1 MNTTVDIDPRL
12 LAAATAA
19 AGALWS
25 PAPLEPAEPVTA
37 TSASAVL
44 PAGGSAFVATFSG
57 TSHGTV
63 LIVVDAEMAQTLAS
77 SGIGAL
83 SLADAAR
90 GVLEAAAG
98 SAGPVALGPVTEVDA
113 EAAFAKEPGLVAFPM
128 TADGTVHAVLAI
140 AVEDKA
146 DAKPGAATGGP
157 RAAYDL
163 LLDVEMDVTAEL
175 GRTRMTVRSLL
186 ELEPGSIVELD
197 RMAGSPV
204 DLLVNGRLIARGEV
218 VVVDEEFALRLT
230 EIVASA
236 VEADR

>member
-25 PAPLEPAEPVTA
+25 PAPLEPAEPVA
-37 TSASAVL
+37 AASAAAVL
-44 PAGGSAFVATFSG
+44 PAGGSAFVASFTGS
-57 TSHGTV
+57 SHGTV
-63 LIVVDAEMAQTLAS
+63 LVVVDAEMAQTLAT

-83 SLADAAR
+83 SLSDAAR
-90 GVLEAAAG
+90 GVLEAAAA
-98 SAGPVALGPVTEVDA
+98 STGPVALGPVTAVDA
-113 EAAFAKEPGLVAFPM
+113 AAALAKDPSLVVFPM
-128 TADGTVHAVLAI
+128 TADGTVHAVVALSI
-140 AVEDKA
+140 SEKA
-146 DAKPGAATGGP
+146 DAKAGPGAP

-186 ELEPGSIVELD
+186 DLEPGAIVELD

-218 VVVDEEFALRLT
+218 VVVDEEFALRVT

>member
-25 PAPLEPAEPVTA
+25 PAPLEPAEPVDG
-37 TSASAVL
+37 ASAAALL

-63 LIVVDAEMAQTLAS
+63 LVVVDAEMAQTLAS

-90 GVLEAAAG
+90 GVLEAAAT
-98 SAGPVALGPVTEVDA
+98 SSGPVALGSVTEVDA
-113 EAAFAKEPGLVAFPM
+113 ATALAKEPGFVAFPM
-128 TADGTVHAVLAI
+128 TAGGQVHAILAI
-140 AVEDKA
+140 AVSERTEA
-146 DAKPGAATGGP
+146 RSGS

-186 ELEPGSIVELD
+186 DLEPGAIVELD

-218 VVVDEEFALRLT
+218 VVVDEEFALRVT

-236 VEADR
+236 VEAER

>member
-1 MNTTVDIDPRL
+1 MNTTVDIDTRL
-12 LAAATAA
+12 LAAVQAA
-19 AGALWS
+19 AGVLWS
-25 PAPLEPAEPVTA
+25 PQPLEPAEPLA
-37 TSASAVL
+37 AASAASLL
-44 PAGGSAFVATFSG
+44 PVGGAAFAATFSG

-63 LIVVDAEMAQTLAS
+63 LLVVDQEMAQSLQDS
-77 SGIGAL
+77 SIGAL
-83 SLADAAR
+83 SLVDAAR
-90 GVLEAAAG
+90 GVLEAAA
-98 SAGPVALGPVTEVDA
+98 STAGPVALGTVTQTDPLEVLA
-113 EAAFAKEPGLVAFPM
+113 QQPELVVFPL
-128 TADGTVHAVLAI
+128 TSAGTVHAVI
-140 AVEDKA
+140 ALSLSERVEA
-146 DAKPGAATGGP
+146 RGGQ

-163 LLDVEMDVTAEL
+163 LMDVEMDVTAEL

-186 ELEPGSIVELD
+186 DLEPGSIVELD

>member
-1 MNTTVDIDPRL
+1 
-12 LAAATAA
+12 
-19 AGALWS
+19 
-25 PAPLEPAEPVTA
+25 
-37 TSASAVL
+37 VL
-44 PAGGSAFVATFSG
+44 
-57 TSHGTV
+57 
-63 LIVVDAEMAQTLAS
+63 VVINADMAQTLAT

-90 GVLEAAAG
+90 GVLEAAATSG
-98 SAGPVALGPVTEVDA
+98 GPVALGSVTEVDA
-113 EAAFAKEPGLVAFPM
+113 EAALAQEPGYVVFPM
-128 TADGTVHAVLAI
+128 TADGKVHAVLAI
-140 AVEDKA
+140 AMSERVEQRSGSA
-146 DAKPGAATGGP
+146 SGSASGSVSGSGS

-186 ELEPGSIVELD
+186 DLEPGAIVELD

-218 VVVDEEFALRLT
+218 VVVDEEFALRVT

-236 VEADR
+236 VEAER